1 MPCCRVARTFAG
13 RIDVPRPFRLFRSMA
28 SATFL
33 VGIRC
38 RAQGCMQLFA
48 AESTSG
54 LCMTRDEGPPKDE
67 RLDREPPSLDEAT
80 RYREQ
85 SVVPSDSARDSESP
99 PSLPSKRRAQGT
111 HGDGQDDCTKSE
123 AWLDAFVAQCTPEL
137 RECLNR
143 YAARLLSGARI
154 VSADSAAAQEL
165 VNVAIFDML
174 NGPDHW
180 DFADPKRPL
189 KLYLKNAIRWQVLD
203 DFERANRL
211 PHVSIE
217 ELTAQD
223 HGAGAEALEQA
234 LRHERPDPSDVA
246 YARER
251 VNRLLRRAAGN
262 DDVLALIHAK
272 LNDRT
277 SRADVMEVTGFS
289 PQRYRTA
296 VSQLNR
302 MAHEVGVELDLVT
315 GDNEDGNEQK

>member
-1 MPCCRVARTFAG
+1 
-13 RIDVPRPFRLFRSMA
+13 
-28 SATFL
+28 
-33 VGIRC
+33 
-38 RAQGCMQLFA
+38 MQLFA
-48 AESTSG
+48 AESASG
-54 LCMTRDEGPPKDE
+54 LRMTRDEGPPKDDL
-67 RLDREPPSLDEAT
+67 LDREPPSLDEVT

-85 SVVPSDSARDSESP
+85 SGVQSDTARDSESP
-99 PSLPSKRRAQGT
+99 SSLPSKRQAQGT
-111 HGDGQDDCTKSE
+111 NGDGQDDCTKSE

-137 RECLNR
+137 RQSLYR

-154 VSADSAAAQEL
+154 VSTDSAAAEEM
-165 VNVAIFDML
+165 VDAAIFDML

-180 DFADPKRPL
+180 SFADPQKPL
-189 KLYLKNAIRWQVLD
+189 KLYLKNAIWRQVLE
-203 DFERANRL
+203 DFERAKRL

-217 ELTAQD
+217 ELTAQ
-223 HGAGAEALEQA
+223 GGSGAEALEQA

-296 VSQLNR
+296 VSKLNR
-302 MAHEVGVELDLVT
+302 MAHEVGVELDLLT
-315 GDNEDGNEQK
+315 GDNEEGNERT

>member
-1 MPCCRVARTFAG
+1 MPCCRVARAFAG
-13 RIDVPRPFRLFRSMA
+13 RIGVPRPFRVFRSMA

-38 RAQGCMQLFA
+38 RAQGCMQRFA
-48 AESTSG
+48 AESAAG
-54 LCMTRDEGPPKDE
+54 LRMTRDEGPPKDE
-67 RLDREPPSLDEAT
+67 VLDCEPSSLDEVT
-80 RYREQ
+80 RYRQQ
-85 SVVPSDSARDSESP
+85 SVVQSDSARDSESP

-111 HGDGQDDCTKSE
+111 HGDAHDDSTKPE

-137 RECLNR
+137 RQSLYR

-154 VSADSAAAQEL
+154 VSADSSAAQDL
-165 VNVAIFDML
+165 VHAAIFDML

-180 DFADPKRPL
+180 DFADGQRPL
-189 KLYLKNAIRWQVLD
+189 KLYLKNAIWRQVLE
-203 DFERANRL
+203 DFERAKRL

-217 ELTAQD
+217 ELTAD
-223 HGAGAEALEQA
+223 DPESGEALEQA
-234 LRHERPDPSDVA
+234 LRHERPDPSDAA

-272 LNDRT
+272 LSDRT

-302 MAHEVGVELDLVT
+302 MAHEVGVELDLLA
-315 GDNEDGNEQK
+315 GDNEDGKERT

>member
-1 MPCCRVARTFAG
+1 
-13 RIDVPRPFRLFRSMA
+13 
-28 SATFL
+28 
-33 VGIRC
+33 
-38 RAQGCMQLFA
+38 MQRFA
-48 AESTSG
+48 AESAAG
-54 LCMTRDEGPPKDE
+54 LRMTRDEGPPKDE
-67 RLDREPPSLDEAT
+67 VLASESPSLDKVT
-80 RYREQ
+80 RYRQQ
-85 SVVPSDSARDSESP
+85 SVVESESARDGESP

-111 HGDGQDDCTKSE
+111 HGDAQDNSTKAE
-123 AWLDAFVAQCTPEL
+123 AWLDAFLAQCTPEL
-137 RECLNR
+137 RQSLYR

-165 VNVAIFDML
+165 VHSAIFDML

-180 DFADPKRPL
+180 DFADPKKPL
-189 KLYLKNAIRWQVLD
+189 KLYLKNAIRRQTLE
-203 DFERANRL
+203 DFERAKRL

-217 ELTAQD
+217 ALTAED
-223 HGAGAEALEQA
+223 SGSGAEALEQA
-234 LRHERPDPSDVA
+234 LRHERPDPSDAA

-272 LNDRT
+272 LSDWT

-302 MAHEVGVELDLVT
+302 MAHEVGVELDLLA
-315 GDNEDGNEQK
+315 GGNEDGKERT